1 VVRRSFRRRLAN
13 GGAAGDLFYLNLDP
27 AVRVTWIGAICNVGL
42 VALKL
47 AGGIFGH
54 SQALIADAF
63 HSLSDL
69 LTDFITLIGIRFAK
83 KPRDSEHPY
92 GHGKIETMAAFG
104 VGLILVATAIGIG
117 YNAAVSIYLHRESHP
132 VPIAMAIAALSIVVK
147 EILFQVTI
155 SIGKRERKP
164 ALIANAWHHRS
175 DALSSVAAFIGIGGA
190 VIVPSLHILDAFA
203 AFLVAVFIART
214 GILIV
219 WDGIRDLTD
228 TAPSQELM
236 NKMGGI
242 AKDVPEVL
250 FVHNL
255 RARYYAKDL
264 IVDLHAEV
272 PRDLTVGEGH
282 HVAHQIKTAL
292 MEQFPEILDVQV
304 HIEPEGDT
312 SRHPNH

>member
-1 VVRRSFRRRLAN
+1 MSRSLHHRLDN
-13 GGAAGDLFYLNLDP
+13 GGEIGEYRDQNLDP
-27 AVRVTWIGAICNVGL
+27 AVRVTWIGAICNLGL

-47 AGGIFGH
+47 VGGIFGH

-104 VGLILVATAIGIG
+104 VGLILVITAIGIG
-117 YNAAVSIYLHRESHP
+117 YNAAVSIYLHRESQP
-132 VPIAMAIAALSIVVK
+132 VPIAMVIAALSIVVK
-147 EILFQVTI
+147 EILFRVTI

-190 VIVPSLHILDAFA
+190 VIVPSLHILDSFA
-203 AFLVAVFIART
+203 ALLVAVFIARA
-214 GILIV
+214 GILIA

-228 TAPSQELM
+228 TAPSQGLLL
-236 NKMGGI
+236 KMDGI
-242 AKDVPEVL
+242 AREVPKVL

-255 RARYYAKDL
+255 RARYYAKDM

-272 PRDLTVGEGH
+272 SRDLTVGEGH
-282 HVAHQIKTAL
+282 RVAHQIKTAL
-292 MEQFPEILDVQV
+292 MNEFPEILDVQV
-304 HIEPEGDT
+304 HIEPDGDT
-312 SRHPNH
+312 SLHPNH